1 METFVS
7 FTIQVFLIRY
17 ILSTC
22 ILKHVTS
29 NNVNVVLVLF
39 TSLPADVNVI
49 WRFNI
54 ISFSCC
60 YYVYCLKKKYIRN
73 MLQ

>member
-7 FTIQVFLIRY
+7 FTIQVFWSSYSVSI
-17 ILSTC
+17 S

-29 NNVNVVLVLF
+29 NNVNIVLALF

-54 ISFSCC
+54 ISFSRC
-60 YYVYCLKKKYIRN
+60 YYVYCLKKEYIRN
-73 MLQ
+73 MLH